1 MRETH
6 LQYVISE
13 DVTVKL
19 YVYLSYLKKANIP
32 APPVIILLTLAPFI
46 KFTLLGP
53 LATDGHG
60 LWIVVACLVGV
71 QQLHAS

>member
-6 LQYVISE
+6 L
-13 DVTVKL
+13 
-19 YVYLSYLKKANIP
+19 LSLKMLLSSYMFICHTSKMRIP
-32 APPVIILLTLAPFI
+32 ASQVIILLTLAPFI

-53 LATDGHG
+53 QATDGHG
-60 LWIVVACLVGV
+60 RWIVVACLVGV